1 MRTRPALSVA
11 LVATATLALGACSSA
26 SQEGGN
32 GSTATNG
39 GFDLSSIVKSDEIA
53 ALVPDAIAADGKLT
67 IGSDLTY
74 APAEF
79 VAADGKTAVGFDI
92 DIITAVA
99 QLMGLEADVQSSAFD
114 AIIPSIGTRY
124 EVGISSFTINADRMQ
139 SVTMVSYFDAGSLFA
154 VAAGNPDGIDP
165 ANLCGVTVGVQTGT
179 VQQEALDAAQA
190 ACGDDK
196 IDVLP
201 FESQA
206 DVTTNLVEGRVQVM
220 YADSPIT
227 AYAVEQAEG
236 AIEALGEIHDS
247 APYGIVVAK
256 DDAELAEAVRA
267 ALQQLMDTGD
277 LKAIAGEW
285 GQADGVLSSS
295 EINPSVG

>member
-11 LVATATLALGACSSA
+11 FVAAATFALGACSSA
-26 SQEGGN
+26 SQEGGDG
-32 GSTATNG
+32 GSTGG
-39 GFDLSSIVKSDEIA
+39 GFDLASIVKNDEIA

-67 IGSDLTY
+67 VGSDLTY

-79 VAADGKTAVGFDI
+79 VGTDGKTAVGFDI

-99 QLMGLEADVQSSAFD
+99 QLMGLEVDVQSSAFD

-124 EVGISSFTINADRMQ
+124 EVGISSFTINADRLQ
-139 SVTMVSYFDAGSLFA
+139 TVNMVSYFDAGSLFA
-154 VAAGNPDGIDP
+154 VAKGNPDGIDP
-165 ANLCGVTVGVQTGT
+165 QNLCGVTVGVQTGT
-179 VQQEALDAAQA
+179 VQQEALEAAQA
-190 ACGDDK
+190 ACGDDT

-227 AYAVEQAEG
+227 AYAVEQAG
-236 AIEALGEIHDS
+236 GDIETLGEIHDS

-256 DDAELAEAVRA
+256 DDTDLAEAVRA
-267 ALQQLMDTGD
+267 ALQQLMDDGD
-277 LKAIAGEW
+277 LKAIAAVW
-285 GQADGVLSSS
+285 GQADGVLSTS
-295 EINPSVG
+295 EVNPSVG